1 MRAGDGAAVVLIRIK
16 PYVRLMF
23 LGLGKIAICRLK
35 MRYEVRSDAARAAKS
50 PEEGLAKRTLAAG
63 GGWSVHDVVCR
74 AGPFDRPFEERH
86 EGFSISAVV
95 EGSFTYR
102 SDVGYGLLYPGAL
115 LLGNDGRCFECGH
128 AHGRGDRCVSL
139 NACEE
144 LFGEIAAGAAATGRF
159 RFPSASLPPTL
170 ASLPMFA
177 MLEALCSAA
186 SPHKSEELAL
196 RLIER
201 VIAALAAGRR
211 SQAAPSGREAR
222 RVVEAIRFI
231 ESDVARPVQLQD
243 LAAIAGMSKYHF
255 LRVFRR
261 LTGVTPHQYLISAR
275 MRRAALGLVSSR
287 RPVIAIALDSGFGD
301 LSTFNKRFRATF
313 GLTPTQYRASQL

>member
-1 MRAGDGAAVVLIRIK
+1 MRN
-16 PYVRLMF
+16 
-23 LGLGKIAICRLK
+23 
-35 MRYEVRSDAARAAKS
+35 EVRSEPPPAANS
-50 PEEGLAKRTLAAG
+50 PDEGFAKRTLAAG
-63 GGWSVHDVVCR
+63 DGWSVHDVVCR
-74 AGPFDRPFEERH
+74 AGPSDRPFEERH

-115 LLGNDGRCFECGH
+115 LLGNNGRCFECGH

-139 NACEE
+139 NVREE
-144 LFGEIAAGAAATGRF
+144 LFGEIAGGAAATCRF
-159 RFPSASLPPTL
+159 RFPVASVPPTPGSLPI
-170 ASLPMFA
+170 FA
-177 MLEALCSAA
+177 MLEALCSAV
-186 SPHKSEELAL
+186 STHHGQELAL

-201 VIAALAAGRR
+201 VIAAMADHRR
-211 SQAAPSGREAR
+211 SPAAPSGREAR
-222 RVVEAIRFI
+222 RVIEAIRFV
-231 ESDVARPVQLQD
+231 ESDAARPVQLQD

-275 MRRAALGLVSSR
+275 MRRAALGLASSR
-287 RPVIAIALDSGFGD
+287 RPVLAIALDSGFGD

-313 GLTPTQYRASQL
+313 GLTPTRYRASQL